1 MSAEQRGDGWVVW
14 SCDHTACEESVE
26 FRPTLE
32 DTAAI
37 EVRPTPGDAG
47 PQDWV
52 LELTP
57 APGLS
62 GNPPWHFCPAHA
74 ADAASGPA

>member
-1 MSAEQRGDGWVVW
+1 VSAIQLQDGWVMW
-14 SCDHTACEESVE
+14 SCDHPTCEESVE

-47 PQDWV
+47 PENWV
-52 LELTP
+52 VDL
-57 APGLS
+57 APEPGRTGS
-62 GNPPWHFCPAHA
+62 APWHFCPAHA
-74 ADAASGPA
+74 EERNA